1 MEIDLSDIVYNGF
14 GNFKFYSIDSK
25 NFIKNDL
32 ITIEC
37 GYIVQN
43 YFDNEKYFN
52 VYFYPNGNILKLSYR
67 FFDIFFYDE
76 LISKINNIDLIILFL
91 ENFKKSF
98 FSNTWYSDGYLFRL
112 IGKTNLALNQMIHIS
127 NYFNLF
133 NAIQIIRLSQEGYI
147 PFSPQQFIS
156 SIPFRLSETSK
167 SIINVEEICCLII
180 TKNYTLNSLVEYFE
194 ISNEY
199 IDTLYEIELN
209 YFTKINY
216 FDYTFYSQNWKMI
229 IDKWKKVDYQA
240 AEIQQF
246 FDMKFRE
253 EENIKRYEL
262 GYNSVGSLFNETR
275 LYNLVKSEFPNY
287 TVISQFS
294 PIWLKPQRFDIFIKE
309 LNIAIE
315 YNGIQHYEAIDYFG
329 GLDGLKNTQFLD
341 KKKRQKSKTQN
352 VKVIDIKYDMD
363 MMSSLILIKEEII
376 KIEKILSR

>member
-1 MEIDLSDIVYNGF
+1 MEIDLSDIVYNGL
-14 GNFKFYSIDSK
+14 GNFKFYSMDSK

-32 ITIEC
+32 ITIGC
-37 GYIVQN
+37 GNIVQN
-43 YFDNEKYFN
+43 YFDNEMYFN
-52 VYFYPNGNILKLSYR
+52 VYFYPNGNTLNLSYR
-67 FFDIFFYDE
+67 FFDILFYDE

-98 FSNTWYSDGYLFRL
+98 FSNTWYADSYLFRL
-112 IGKTNLALNQMIHIS
+112 IGKTNLELNQMITIS

-167 SIINVEEICCLII
+167 NIINVEEICNVIT
-180 TKNYTLNSLVEYFE
+180 TKNNTLNSLTDYFE
-194 ISNEY
+194 ISNDY
-199 IDTLYEIELN
+199 INTLNEIELN

-253 EENIKRYEL
+253 EENKKRYEL

-294 PIWLKPQRFDIFIKE
+294 PLWLKPQRFDIFIKE

-363 MMSSLILIKEEII
+363 MMSSLLLIKEETI